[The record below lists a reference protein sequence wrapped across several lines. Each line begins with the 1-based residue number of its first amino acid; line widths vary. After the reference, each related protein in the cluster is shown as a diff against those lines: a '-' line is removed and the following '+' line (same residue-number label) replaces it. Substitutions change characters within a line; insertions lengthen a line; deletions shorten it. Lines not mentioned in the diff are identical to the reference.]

1 MSSCKVVSF
10 LYRLV
15 PVRLWRAFLIRAHF
29 EGCPHCQQELASAA
43 EARSLF
49 VQESDLN
56 LACPLW
62 GDIARSLAARDDEA
76 AEKSGVLPGR
86 RLGRWAW
93 AAAGIVLVL
102 LAGYWAWKG
111 FRPDGRSPMP
121 TAPVRFELEYVR
133 VGGQPAD
140 AYVYQ
145 PQGSDIIIVW
155 AGKTR

>member
-10 LYRLV
+10 LYSLV
-15 PVRLWRAFLIRAHF
+15 PERLWRAFLIRVHF
-29 EGCPHCQQELASAA
+29 ERCPHCQKKLASAA

-49 VQESDLN
+49 VQEADIRPVH
-56 LACPLW
+56 PLW
-62 GDIARSLAARDDEA
+62 GDIARSLAARDDEP
-76 AEKSGVLPGR
+76 AERSGSLFGR
-86 RLGRWAW
+86 RLWRW

-145 PQGSDIIIVW
+145 PQGSDLIIVW
-155 AGKTR
+155 AGKPR